1 MGIIQTITNELK
13 AAIGYQQSFD
23 ELLTAGDV
31 TRAVAM
37 LDSRSE
43 AASRNLLD
51 YEVGSHKVMERED
64 RAVYD
69 KKGNFLRWS
78 KRNKIPIPYQK
89 YINEISLVFLYGRPV
104 KWTQLSKSTDDA
116 FSTYIELM
124 RQVRFDSAVRQAKR
138 AAGAEG
144 CAAILYHVYRDEN
157 NTPQL
162 LLNVLSK
169 KNNDDIYT
177 LKDQYGRLKAFA
189 WGYYLTEQGN
199 RTIHHIDCLLYTS
212 PSPRDA

>member
-89 YINEISLVFLYGRPV
+89 YINF
-104 KWTQLSKSTDDA
+104 
-116 FSTYIELM
+116 
-124 RQVRFDSAVRQAKR
+124 
-138 AAGAEG
+138 
-144 CAAILYHVYRDEN
+144 
-157 NTPQL
+157 
-162 LLNVLSK
+162 
-169 KNNDDIYT
+169 
-177 LKDQYGRLKAFA
+177 
-189 WGYYLTEQGN
+189 
-199 RTIHHIDCLLYTS
+199 
-212 PSPRDA
+212 